1 MRAHFFEKTGKI
13 VMYLP
18 DSIKFFKIDKNG
30 KKIVEDILN
39 GEKESEIKRKYNI
52 SSEYYKSIIDM
63 LSEKIEIKEN
73 NEEVLEKLTIN
84 ISNVCNL
91 KCKYCY
97 ANKGCYNSK
106 EGIMTK
112 ETAKVALDVFY
123 KKYSTIKTIML
134 FGGEPTLNLEIIEF
148 ICKYIHE
155 KKDKGDINELPVI
168 GMVTN
173 GTIVNDKLI
182 ELINVYDIQI
192 TVSID
197 GPEHVNDKL
206 RIFRDGSIST
216 KKVLNNIKYLKVNT
230 EQPKTV
236 EIAYTKV
243 HKNEGVSVFD
253 IIKYFTDEVG
263 IKDIHIVPVLTN
275 DEKLKLEDNS
285 DFIDAIEKVLENNKN
300 SDKKYMFTTVSNTIN
315 AINEKNINNYYC
327 KCGINS
333 YSVSYQGDV
342 YPCSVLT
349 DKDDF
354 YFGNV
359 HDDELFTG
367 SKFISINSK
376 FKNFNKF
383 ENKQCKNCYYNTLC
397 KKSGCVNYM
406 MTGDVHS
413 VNNSECMFS
422 KRVFET
428 VVEKMFLS

>member
-155 KKDKGDINELPVI
+155 
-168 GMVTN
+168 
-173 GTIVNDKLI
+173 
-182 ELINVYDIQI
+182 
-192 TVSID
+192 
-197 GPEHVNDKL
+197 
-206 RIFRDGSIST
+206 
-216 KKVLNNIKYLKVNT
+216 
-230 EQPKTV
+230 
-236 EIAYTKV
+236 
-243 HKNEGVSVFD
+243 
-253 IIKYFTDEVG
+253 
-263 IKDIHIVPVLTN
+263 
-275 DEKLKLEDNS
+275 
-285 DFIDAIEKVLENNKN
+285 
-300 SDKKYMFTTVSNTIN
+300 
-315 AINEKNINNYYC
+315 
-327 KCGINS
+327 
-333 YSVSYQGDV
+333 
-342 YPCSVLT
+342 
-349 DKDDF
+349 
-354 YFGNV
+354 
-359 HDDELFTG
+359 
-367 SKFISINSK
+367 
-376 FKNFNKF
+376 
-383 ENKQCKNCYYNTLC
+383 
-397 KKSGCVNYM
+397 
-406 MTGDVHS
+406 
-413 VNNSECMFS
+413 
-422 KRVFET
+422 
-428 VVEKMFLS
+428 